1 MNKLIRSLTVFG
13 FFVFVGSAIG
23 QDTMTI
29 KVFFHNE
36 KLNPEMLDCSKAFP
50 TERKIPKTKAVAS
63 AALEELFKGATAEE
77 KAKGFWSYEPSATT
91 GIVKSIKVKKHA
103 AYLNFTKAVYEK
115 LGDATTSCGGGF
127 WPMVENTLTQFPT
140 IKKVFYAIEGSPRDF
155 YDWVQVGECPEEL
168 KNCDGK
174 EFK

>member
-1 MNKLIRSLTVFG
+1 MNKSMKV
-13 FFVFVGSAIG
+13 FVFLGVLLFVSAAYG
-23 QDTMTI
+23 QEMMTI

-36 KLNPEMLDCSKAFP
+36 KLNPAMEDCSKAFP

-63 AALEELFKGATAEE
+63 AALEELFKGATEEE
-77 KAKGFWSYEPSATT
+77 KANGFWSYEPSATS
-91 GIVKSIKVKKHA
+91 GIVKGIRIKKGA
-103 AYLNFTKAVYEK
+103 AYVNFTKAVYEK

-155 YDWVQVGECPEEL
+155 YEWVQVGECPEEL
-168 KNCDGK
+168 KNCSGK

>member
-1 MNKLIRSLTVFG
+1 MNKLIRPFLVIGVLVLSVSAFG
-13 FFVFVGSAIG
+13 QG
-23 QDTMTI
+23 TMTI
-29 KVFFHNE
+29 KVYFHNE
-36 KLNPEMLDCSKAFP
+36 KLNPTMIDCTKAFP
-50 TERKIPKTKAVAS
+50 TERKIPNTKAVAS
-63 AALEELFKGATAEE
+63 AALEELFKGATEEE

-91 GIVKSIKVKKHA
+91 GIVKSVRVRKGA

-127 WPMVENTLTQFPT
+127 WPMVENTLTQFPA

-155 YDWVQVGECPEEL
+155 YEWVQVGECPEEL
-168 KNCDGK
+168 KNCSGK